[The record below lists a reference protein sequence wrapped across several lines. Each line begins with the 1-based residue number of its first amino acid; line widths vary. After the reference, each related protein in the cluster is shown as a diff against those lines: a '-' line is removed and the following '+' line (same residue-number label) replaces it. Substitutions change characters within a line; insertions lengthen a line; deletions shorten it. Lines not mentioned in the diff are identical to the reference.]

1 MLSATAG
8 RLSDWRD
15 HPDYALDREAI
26 VSEGIWAATSGLKPS
41 DAYVVDK
48 DWHPWVRRLFPGAT
62 KVSFSPRHVRLWE
75 WFDSLEPKVK
85 PVAHVEIWPRGG
97 GKSSTA
103 ELCVSRVGAKRS
115 RNFAAYICATQDQ
128 ANKHVQAIAARFEAI
143 GIRRAVNGYGN
154 SIGWRMDILRA
165 DNGFSVL
172 ALGLD
177 AAARGVKLG
186 DDRPDLFVIDDVDDR
201 HDTEKTVK
209 KKIQTITESILP
221 AGSSDAAVLFIQN
234 RIHDQSIAT
243 QLAEGTADFL
253 LNREVFEE
261 PAVIGL
267 EYERDQQP
275 NAEGLRLCHITA
287 GEATWEGQSLT
298 TCEAQMNEW
307 GPGAFLREAQH
318 ETEAETGLWQRA
330 RDIDPFREDPLT
342 PDDTDRFFRVCV
354 AVDPNASEG
363 NDEAGIMVGGIERR
377 GGVVHGVLLEDATVA
392 GGPKKWA
399 QASVDAYE
407 RWSADVLVAESN
419 NGGEMV
425 AITIGTVPGAPRVK
439 LIHASRGKLTRA
451 EPVQKL
457 YEDGRVH
464 HAGHFTALER
474 ELCTWT
480 PGDDSPNRL
489 DADVWLWTELML
501 KPKSADPSFALPGT
515 GRIS

>member
-1 MLSATAG
+1 MDALLCVLSEQG
-8 RLSDWRD
+8 HWRD
-15 HPDYALDREAI
+15 WVAGHFPK
-26 VSEGIWAATSGLKPS
+26 AASAPF
-41 DAYVVDK
+41 A
-48 DWHPWVRRLFPGAT
+48 A
-62 KVSFSPRHVRLWE
+62 RHVRLWE
-75 WFDSLEPKVK
+75 WFEALQPGTK
-85 PVAHVEIWPRGG
+85 PGAHVEIWPRGG

-103 ELCVSRVGAKRS
+103 ELCVTRVGVRRV
-115 RNFAAYICATQDQ
+115 RNFAVYLCATQDQ
-128 ANKHVQAIAARFEAI
+128 ANKHVQGIAARFFEL

-221 AGSSDAAVLFIQN
+221 AGSSDAAVLFVQN

-253 LNREVFEE
+253 LNRKVFEE

-267 EYERDQQP
+267 KYERDQEP
-275 NAEGLRLCHITA
+275 NAEGLRLCHITE
-287 GEATWEGQSLT
+287 GVATWEGQNLA

-330 RDIDPFREDPLT
+330 RDIDPFRESPRT
-342 PDDTDRFFRVCV
+342 PEDTSDLYRIAV

-363 NDEAGIMVGGIERR
+363 NDEAGITIGGIQRR
-377 GGVVHGVLLEDATVA
+377 GGVIHGVLLEDATIA

-399 QASVDAYE
+399 QASVNAYQ
-407 RWSADVLVAESN
+407 RWSADALVAESN

-439 LIHASRGKLTRA
+439 LIRATRGKLTRA
-451 EPVQKL
+451 EPVQKV

-464 HAGHFTALER
+464 HAGHFPALER

-480 PGDDSPNRL
+480 PGDPSPNRL
-489 DADVWLWTELML
+489 DAAVWLFTELLL
-501 KPKSADPSFALPGT
+501 KPAPTSNRSLPTSGVL
-515 GRIS
+515 RA

>member
-1 MLSATAG
+1 M
-8 RLSDWRD
+8 D
-15 HPDYALDREAI
+15 ALL
-26 VSEGIWAATSGLKPS
+26 SGLSEDGEWRK
-41 DAYVVDK
+41 
-48 DWHPWVRRLFPGAT
+48 WVAKHFPRA
-62 KVSFSPRHVRLWE
+62 VSAPFAARHVRLWE
-75 WFDSLEPKVK
+75 WFETLTPGIK
-85 PVAHVEIWPRGG
+85 PTAQVEIWPRGG

-103 ELCVSRVGAKRS
+103 ELCLTRAGARRA
-115 RNFAAYICATQDQ
+115 RNFAVYLCGTQDQ
-128 ANKHVQAIAARFEAI
+128 ANKHVQGIAARFFEL

-243 QLAEGTADFL
+243 QLAEGTAEFL
-253 LNREVFEE
+253 LNRKVFEE
-261 PAVIGL
+261 PAVVGL
-267 EYERDQQP
+267 KYERDAQP
-275 NAEGLRLCHITA
+275 NADGLRLCHITA
-287 GEATWEGQSLT
+287 GVATWEGQGLT
-298 TCEAQMNEW
+298 VCEGQMNEW

-330 RDIDPFREDPLT
+330 RDIDPFREQPRR
-342 PDDTDRFFRVCV
+342 PEDTADLYRIVV

-377 GGVVHGVLLEDATVA
+377 AGVVHGVLLQDATIA

-399 QASVDAYE
+399 QASVDAYHE
-407 RWSADVLVAESN
+407 WKADALVAEAN
-419 NGGEMV
+419 NGGDMV
-425 AITIGTVPGAPRVK
+425 AVTIGTVPNAPRVK

-464 HAGHFTALER
+464 HAGHFPALER
-474 ELCTWT
+474 EQCTWT
-480 PGDDSPNRL
+480 PGDPSPNRL
-489 DADVWLWTELML
+489 DADVWLFTELML
-501 KPKSADPSFALPGT
+501 TLQVSTPRPNLGQSYST
-515 GRIS
+515 RIA